1 MKTIASWLSK
11 PVFFRENLQTA
22 REKEVAMKHQERARK
37 RRIFDHLWNCAHE
50 GDLITLMHML
60 DNPR

>member
-1 MKTIASWLSK
+1 MEA
-11 PVFFRENLQTA
+11 
-22 REKEVAMKHQERARK
+22 AMKQQERSRK